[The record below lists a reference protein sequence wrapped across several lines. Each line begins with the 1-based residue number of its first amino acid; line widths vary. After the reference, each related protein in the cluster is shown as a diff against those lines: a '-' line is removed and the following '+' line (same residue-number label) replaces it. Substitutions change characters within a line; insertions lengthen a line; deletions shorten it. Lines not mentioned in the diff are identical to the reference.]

1 MSTSREFL
9 DFITEQLSSLD
20 GISSRM
26 MMGEYLIYYRG
37 KVAAYLCDGR
47 LLVKPV
53 PSAIKMLPGAEYD
66 SVYEGG
72 KKKLLRVDGV
82 DNRDFL
88 TNLFI
93 SMYDELPEPKK
104 KPGKKSSSDAQEV

>member
-9 DFITEQLSSLD
+9 SFLLEQLSYLD
-20 GISSRM
+20 GISCRM

-37 KVAAYLCDGR
+37 RVAAYVCGGR

-53 PSAIKMLPGAEYD
+53 PSAVKMLPDAEYD
-66 SVYEGG
+66 SINEGG

-82 DNRDFL
+82 DNKELL
-88 TNLFI
+88 TKLFI
-93 SMYDELPEPKK
+93 AMYDELTEQKRV
-104 KPGKKSSSDAQEV
+104 SRR